1 MNIGTFFKPKHVE
14 KFENLHSR
22 KRPRQTL
29 CLFRMSPR
37 TSENAISRQTL
48 DSTYKEI
55 ILKADMISMTK
66 DV

>member
-1 MNIGTFFKPKHVE
+1 
-14 KFENLHSR
+14 
-22 KRPRQTL
+22 
-29 CLFRMSPR
+29 MSPR